1 MLPIDLG
8 TGTVGAA
15 VAGVV
20 ATIVATSFGMEKLI
34 AVAFGCL
41 IACSSAAGVVMVIAV
56 SAFDS
61 EQVAADRVSL
71 RYIFHI
77 CITGVLVAIIVL
89 FMALHLRRTPRP
101 SLKKIGIV

>member
-20 ATIVATSFGMEKLI
+20 ATIVATSFGMEKLM
-34 AVAFGCL
+34 AVALGCL
-41 IACSSAAGVVMVIAV
+41 IAFSSAAGVVMVIAV
-56 SAFDS
+56 SAFAS
-61 EQVAADRVSL
+61 EQVAKDRVLL
-71 RYIFHI
+71 RYLFHI
-77 CITGVLVAIIVL
+77 YITGVLVAIIVL

-101 SLKKIGIV
+101 SLKTIGIV